1 MGLKNNVLQLSKFH
15 CPVAEVIAHVT
26 HRMGR
31 SLVYHSSF
39 GSV

>member
-1 MGLKNNVLQLSKFH
+1 VDLKKNVLQLSKFS
-15 CPVAEVIAHVT
+15 CPVTEVIAHMT

-39 GSV
+39 GLV